1 VRQGI
6 AKREELLAEN
16 QRILDHALREV
27 DAALGVSV
35 GQASGRDHPEA
46 HRLKGVILYQ
56 QGLAKRPI
64 YMLASD
70 EDYTWTGE
78 DLTRSVLTQIIY
90 ENETKGE
97 GALPLNFLRQL
108 IGFYGGGAQS
118 MLPAWLD
125 MSMNQFAEAQE
136 RWRTAMGG
144 ATPMALL
151 EKQTKRNMA
160 MFENAMKMFNPAMA
174 ATDTKLDDGDVP
186 EMHEDDETPSD
197 RALKLMQAQMA
208 EMQKQ
213 LEALSGK
220 K

>member
-1 VRQGI
+1 MARQKGDGPIIIKKYANRRLYDTSTSSYVTLEHLSELVRAGTDFEVRD
-6 AKREELLAEN
+6 AK
-16 QRILDHALREV
+16 
-27 DAALGVSV
+27 
-35 GQASGRDHPEA
+35 
-46 HRLKGVILYQ
+46 
-56 QGLAKRPI
+56 
-64 YMLASD
+64 
-70 EDYTWTGE
+70 TGE

-136 RWRTAMGG
+136 RWRSAMGG

-151 EKQTKRNMA
+151 EKQTKRNMT

-174 ATDTKLDDGDVP
+174 ATDTKLDEGEVP
-186 EMHEDDETPSD
+186 EMHKDDETPSD

>member
-1 VRQGI
+1 MARQKGDGPIIIKKYANRRLYDTSTSSYVTLEHLSELVRAGTDFEVRD
-6 AKREELLAEN
+6 AK
-16 QRILDHALREV
+16 
-27 DAALGVSV
+27 
-35 GQASGRDHPEA
+35 
-46 HRLKGVILYQ
+46 
-56 QGLAKRPI
+56 
-64 YMLASD
+64 
-70 EDYTWTGE
+70 TGE
-78 DLTRSVLTQIIY
+78 DLTRSVLTQIIF

-136 RWRTAMGG
+136 RWRSAMGG

-220 K
+220 GGK

>member
-1 VRQGI
+1 MARHKGDGPIIIKKYANRRLYDTSTSSYVT
-6 AKREELLAEN
+6 
-16 QRILDHALREV
+16 LDHLSELVRSGADFEV
-27 DAALGVSV
+27 RDA
-35 GQASGRDHPEA
+35 
-46 HRLKGVILYQ
+46 K
-56 QGLAKRPI
+56 
-64 YMLASD
+64 
-70 EDYTWTGE
+70 TGE

-144 ATPMALL
+144 ATPMAMF
-151 EKQTKRNMA
+151 EKQAKRNMG

-174 ATDTKLDDGDVP
+174 ATDTMLDDGDAGSDAA
-186 EMHEDDETPSD
+186 EEETPSD

-213 LEALSGK
+213 LEMLSGK

>member
-1 VRQGI
+1 MARHKGDGPIIIKKYANRRLYDTSTSSYVT
-6 AKREELLAEN
+6 
-16 QRILDHALREV
+16 LDHLSELVRSGADFEV
-27 DAALGVSV
+27 RDA
-35 GQASGRDHPEA
+35 
-46 HRLKGVILYQ
+46 K
-56 QGLAKRPI
+56 
-64 YMLASD
+64 
-70 EDYTWTGE
+70 TGE

-125 MSMNQFAEAQE
+125 MSMNQFAEGQE
-136 RWRTAMGG
+136 RWRTALGG
-144 ATPMALL
+144 ATPLALF
-151 EKQTKRNMA
+151 EKQAKRNMT

-174 ATDTKLDDGDVP
+174 ATDTTLDDGDEATVDD
-186 EMHEDDETPSD
+186 EDETPSD
-197 RALKLMQAQMA
+197 RALKLMQAQMT

-220 K
+220 GGK